1 MTSYAFTA
9 EGAVTGDFALTGPLD
24 GFRIV
29 EMGGIGPAPF
39 AGALLGDLGADVLR
53 IDRIAKPGSEPEL
66 PPRFDFYNRNKR
78 SVALDLKQPQ
88 AIAAVLKLVAHADAL
103 IEGFRPSVME
113 RLGLGPDVCHGVN
126 ARLVYAR
133 MTGWGQEG
141 PLSQEAG
148 HDINYLALT
157 GALHCLG
164 DADRPPAPPL
174 NLVADLGG
182 GALYL
187 TVGLLSA
194 AMEARRSGKGQTI
207 DAAMIDGVT
216 HLMSAF
222 QAFRQQGSWTERRA
236 NNIVDGGAPFY
247 RCYATRDGKFIA
259 VGAIEPHFYANLLE
273 VMGFGGEGL
282 PAQNDRS
289 AWPQMCERFAKIF
302 AARTR
307 DEWVAAAMGHDACLA
322 PVLTIDEA
330 PTHPQMKARSVYA
343 MFDGLRHPSP
353 APRFSRTPSGLQRS
367 PPVPGRD
374 GRQALSDWGIPP
386 DQIDALDAIGA
397 MAEAKR

>member
-1 MTSYAFTA
+1 
-9 EGAVTGDFALTGPLD
+9 LPGPLD
-24 GFRIV
+24 GLRVV

-78 SVALDLKQPQ
+78 SVALDLKKPQ
-88 AIAAVLKLVAHADAL
+88 AIATVLKLVAQADAL

-113 RLGLGPDVCHGVN
+113 RLGLGPEACHAAN
-126 ARLVYAR
+126 PRLVYAR

-164 DADRPPAPPL
+164 DADRQPSPPL

-187 TVGLLSA
+187 TVGLLAA
-194 AMEARRSGKGQTI
+194 AMEARRTGRGQTI

-236 NNIVDGGAPFY
+236 DNIVDGGAPFY

-259 VGAIEPHFYANLLE
+259 VGAIEPHFYANLLD
-273 VMGFGGEGL
+273 VMGLGAEQL
-282 PAQNDRS
+282 PAQNDRA
-289 AWPQMCERFAKIF
+289 AWPYMRERFAKIF
-302 AARTR
+302 AERTR
-307 DEWVAAAMGHDACLA
+307 NEWAAAAMGHDACLA
-322 PVLTIDEA
+322 PVLTIGEA

-343 MFDGLRHPSP
+343 MFDGVRHPSP
-353 APRFSRTPSGLQRS
+353 APRFSRTPSGLHTS
-367 PPVPGRD
+367 PPAPGRD
-374 GRQALSDWGIPP
+374 SRQALAD
-386 DQIDALDAIGA
+386 
-397 MAEAKR
+397 